1 MTNSI
6 FKNFKNNL
14 YKQQN
19 CRLNL
24 VQEPPEYIL
33 FTYDLM
39 LMSKMR
45 FRKMNAM
52 WNGINDVGTQIST
65 SPVGYF
71 TSYLGMENM
80 CEL

>member
-24 VQEPPEYIL
+24 IQEPPEYIL

-39 LMSKMR
+39 LMSEMR
-45 FRKMNAM
+45 FKQINAM
-52 WNGINDVGTQIST
+52 CEWHNDVGTQIST

-71 TSYLGMENM
+71 TCYLGMGST